1 MAEDKLYRLV
11 NSLSAQVR
19 IIEKTLC
26 AGGNGSNRIPG
37 SYGASGLLCD
47 NSINTEYTDGVYQT
61 IPHPDY
67 VQKVQLCASD
77 KKDVEVVC
85 ISNDGGN
92 TIVTGWE
99 VFDTSVTPPV
109 SKIYFNGIDVTGT
122 YVVVPCGNN
131 VTYDYEKVTVCVD
144 GQSWTK
150 VLIFN
155 TTSQPI
161 LVNIMWLDNLDNV
174 VPAPDITLID
184 NINCGNEICNPMITW
199 SYGDNLST
207 LLSGHNFTVTK
218 PSCCSFVLNT
228 SIGDIPVIGDF
239 TFLTTETF
247 KCTFTINSITSINN
261 CDLSKVVIIG
271 NKLQ

>member
-47 NSINTEYTDGVYQT
+47 NNTNTENADGIYQT

-77 KKDVEVVC
+77 KKDAEVVC
-85 ISNDGGN
+85 ISNDGGT

-99 VFDTSVTPPV
+99 VFDTSVDPPV
-109 SKIYFNGIDVTGT
+109 SKIYLSGVDVTGT
-122 YVVVPCGNN
+122 YFVIPCGNAI
-131 VTYDYEKVTVCVD
+131 TYDYERVTVCVD
-144 GQSWTK
+144 GNSWTK
-150 VLIFN
+150 VLVFN
-155 TTSQPI
+155 TVSQPI
-161 LVNIMWLDNLDNV
+161 LVSTMWLDELDNV
-174 VPAPDITLID
+174 VLAPSTLLID
-184 NINCGNEICNPMITW
+184 NANCAVASCNPLITW
-199 SYGDNLST
+199 SYGNNLST
-207 LLSGHNFTVTK
+207 LLESHNFTVTK
-218 PSCCSFVLNT
+218 PSCCDFILNT

-239 TFLTTETF
+239 SFITTETF
-247 KCTFTINSITSINN
+247 KCTFTINSITNLGS

>member
-1 MAEDKLYRLV
+1 MAEDKLYRLI

-19 IIEKTLC
+19 IIEKALC
-26 AGGNGSNRIPG
+26 ANGNIRIPG
-37 SYGASGLLCD
+37 SYEASALLCD
-47 NSINTEYTDGVYQT
+47 NSINTEYADGVYQT

-67 VQKVQLCASD
+67 VQKVQLCSSSNT
-77 KKDVEVVC
+77 DVEVVC

-99 VFDTSVTPPV
+99 VFDTSVNPPV

-122 YVVVPCGNN
+122 YVVVSCGSAI
-131 VTYDYEKVTVCVD
+131 TYDYEKVPICVD
-144 GQSWTK
+144 GKTWTK
-150 VLIFN
+150 ILIFN

-161 LVNIMWLDNLDNV
+161 LVNTMWLNELDII

-184 NINCGNEICNPMITW
+184 NINCTVEVCNSMITW
-199 SYGDNLST
+199 SYGDNLGT
-207 LLSGHNFTVTK
+207 LLDSHNFTITK
-218 PSCCSFVLNT
+218 PSCCDFILNT
-228 SIGDIPVIGDF
+228 SIGDIPIIGNF

-247 KCTFTINSITSINN
+247 KCVFTINNITNINN
-261 CDLSKVVIIG
+261 CDLSKVIIIG